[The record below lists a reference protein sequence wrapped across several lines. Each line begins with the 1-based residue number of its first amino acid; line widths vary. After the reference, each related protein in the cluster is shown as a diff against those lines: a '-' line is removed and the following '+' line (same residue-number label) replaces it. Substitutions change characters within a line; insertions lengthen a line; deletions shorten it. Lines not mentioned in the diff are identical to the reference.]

1 MGAVLDRNGLRPSR
15 FYITDKN
22 VMVMASEVSNALF
35 YTMHPQVDI
44 LKVGVYD
51 AEPEEIVQK
60 GRLMPGKVLLVDT
73 ELGKVTLLPSVCI
86 LTLTYKLFDLVGDL

>member
-1 MGAVLDRNGLRPSR
+1 MDRNGLRPSR

-22 VMVMASEVSNALF
+22 VMVMASEVSNIF
-35 YTMHPQVDI
+35 SGIMHP
-44 LKVGVYD
+44 LLTSNKVGVYD

-73 ELGKVTLLPSVCI
+73 QLGKVT
-86 LTLTYKLFDLVGDL
+86 

>member
-22 VMVMASEVSNALF
+22 VMVMASEVSNIF
-35 YTMHPQVDI
+35 SGIMHPLLTFI
-44 LKVGVYD
+44 KVGVYD

-73 ELGKVTLLPSVCI
+73 QLGKVT
-86 LTLTYKLFDLVGDL
+86 